1 MSSSEAVNI
10 VIPVD
15 SIADRVVEKLAARHS
30 DPRTDRRTADAH
42 RDDLPGEPKEWLTN
56 AEAQAYLGLSRM
68 TLQRYRD
75 NGLLE
80 FSKVG
85 SNIFY
90 RRRDIL
96 ALLEKNAQ
104 LSVK

>member
-1 MSSSEAVNI
+1 MTNPVAL
-10 VIPVD
+10 VIDERAFRRAIREEIESLP
-15 SIADRVVEKLAARHS
+15 S
-30 DPRTDRRTADAH
+30 PRTDRRTADAH

-80 FSKVG
+80 YSKVG

-90 RRRDIL
+90 RRSDIIG
-96 ALLEKNAQ
+96 LLEKNAQ